1 MSKPVVLVTA
11 PVATRSG
18 YGAHSRDIVRAL
30 IKLDKYDVKIWNVK
44 WGSTP
49 MNALQKGDPNDDM
62 IIERLLSDPSLPAQP
77 DIHIHIVIPNE
88 FKTFGKYNIGITAG
102 LECTAIPHKWI
113 DGLNQMDLNIVPSNF
128 VKESIASTSFDVM
141 DEQTKQMK
149 GQIKVQKPI
158 EVLFEGTDT
167 NIFKKTKE
175 FSKDL
180 VDEFKN
186 VKESFNFLYTG
197 HWLQGGL
204 GKDRKDTGMLVK
216 VFSETF
222 KDTKNA
228 PGLIMKT
235 SGASFSVLDREDMLK
250 KIRQIQDTVK
260 AKTLP
265 SIYLFHGDMTDE
277 EMNEIY
283 NHPKVK
289 AHVNIT
295 HGEGFGRPLLEAS
308 LSGKPVI
315 ASGWS
320 GHLDFLSKELSIL
333 IGGKLGDV
341 PKKSFPKEMHV
352 EGSQWFTVN
361 YNEASAV
368 LNEIHKN
375 YKKYTLRANKLSKV
389 NTSLYSLDKMTVKLK
404 KILDKYLPEF
414 PKEVKLE
421 LPKLKKV
428 GETQPSKIELPK
440 LKKVGETQPSK
451 IKLPKLK
458 KV

>member
-1 MSKPVVLVTA
+1 MSKPVCLVTA

-30 IKLDKYDVKIWNVK
+30 IDLDKYDVKIWNVK
-44 WGSTP
+44 WGTTP
-49 MNALQKGDPNDDM
+49 LNALQKGDPNDDI

-102 LECTAIPHKWI
+102 LECTAIPHNWVE
-113 DGLNQMDLNIVPSNF
+113 GMNQMDLNIVPSKF
-128 VKESIASTSFDVM
+128 VHDVVKLTSFDVM

-149 GQIKVQKPI
+149 GQLKVTKPV
-158 EVLFEGTDT
+158 EVLFEGADT

-197 HWLQGGL
+197 HWLQGKL
-204 GKDRKDTGMLVK
+204 GEDRKDTGMMLK
-216 VFSETF
+216 VFLETF

-235 SGASFSVLDREDMLK
+235 SGAGFSVIDREDILK
-250 KIRQIQDTVK
+250 KIRDIQKTVK

-265 SIYLFHGDMTDE
+265 SVYLFHGDFTDE
-277 EMNEIY
+277 EMNELY

-295 HGEGFGRPLLEAS
+295 HGEGFGRPLLEATM
-308 LSGKPVI
+308 SGKPVI

-320 GHLDFLSKELSIL
+320 GQLDFLSKQLSVL
-333 IGGKLGDV
+333 IGGSLVKV
-341 PKKSFPKEMHV
+341 QKSSFPKDMYV
-352 EGSQWFTVN
+352 DGSEWFTAN
-361 YNEASAV
+361 YNEFGSV
-368 LNEIHKN
+368 LREVQKN
-375 YKKYTLRANKLSKV
+375 YKKYSLNAMKLAKV
-389 NTSLYSLDKMTVKLK
+389 NSSTFSLKKMTTELGE
-404 KILDKYLPEF
+404 ILDKYVVEA
-414 PKEVKLE
+414 PKEVKLK

-428 GETQPSKIELPK
+428 GEKSEPKKITLPK
-440 LKKVGETQPSK
+440 LKKVT
-451 IKLPKLK
+451 
-458 KV
+458 

>member
-1 MSKPVVLVTA
+1 MSKPVCLVTA

-30 IKLDKYDVKIWNVK
+30 IDLDKYDVKIWNVK
-44 WGSTP
+44 WGTTP
-49 MNALQKGDPNDDM
+49 LNALQKGDPNDDI

-102 LECTAIPHKWI
+102 LECTAIPHNWVE
-113 DGLNQMDLNIVPSNF
+113 GMNQMDLNIVPSKF
-128 VKESIASTSFDVM
+128 VHDVVKLTSFDVM

-149 GQIKVQKPI
+149 GQIKVTKPV
-158 EVLFEGTDT
+158 EVLFEGADT

-197 HWLQGGL
+197 HWLQGKL
-204 GKDRKDTGMLVK
+204 GEDRKDTGMMLK
-216 VFSETF
+216 VFLETF

-235 SGASFSVLDREDMLK
+235 SGAGFSVIDREDILK
-250 KIRQIQDTVK
+250 KIRDIQKTVK

-265 SIYLFHGDMTDE
+265 SVYLFHGDFTDE
-277 EMNEIY
+277 EMNELY

-295 HGEGFGRPLLEAS
+295 HGEGFGRPLLEATM
-308 LSGKPVI
+308 SGKPVI

-320 GHLDFLSKELSIL
+320 GQLDFLSKQLSVL
-333 IGGKLGDV
+333 IGGSLVKV
-341 PKKSFPKEMHV
+341 QKSSFPKDMYV
-352 EGSQWFTVN
+352 DGSEWFTAN
-361 YNEASAV
+361 YNEFGSV
-368 LNEIHKN
+368 LREVQKN
-375 YKKYTLRANKLSKV
+375 YKKYSLNAMKLAKV
-389 NTSLYSLDKMTVKLK
+389 NSSAFSLKKMTTELGE
-404 KILDKYLPEF
+404 ILDKYVVEA
-414 PKEVKLE
+414 PKEVKLK

-428 GETQPSKIELPK
+428 GEKSEPKKITLPK
-440 LKKVGETQPSK
+440 LKKVT
-451 IKLPKLK
+451 
-458 KV
+458 